1 MDFEVVESSE
11 DLGSGL
17 DLNRKGLEDVMDA
30 SKAGKNIQKAK
41 EIIFQEE
48 VPDDLLSLFDESKIK
63 EIRERILKNVEKK
76 KSYKECQKEV

>member
-1 MDFEVVESSE
+1 MVESSE

-48 VPDDLLSLFDESKIK
+48 VPDDLLSLDESKIK
-63 EIRERILKNVEKK
+63 EIRERILKNVGKK